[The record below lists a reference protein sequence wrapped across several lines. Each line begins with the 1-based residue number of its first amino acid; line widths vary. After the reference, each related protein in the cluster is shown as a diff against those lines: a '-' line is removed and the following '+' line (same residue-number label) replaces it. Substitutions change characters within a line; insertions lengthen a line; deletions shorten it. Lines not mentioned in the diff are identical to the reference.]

1 MNVEDELFKAYR
13 EWHRLAQA
21 ETKAIQTRNWN
32 LLSDCH
38 LAIKDFQA
46 HIASL
51 TRDAR
56 AEWQRTG
63 CNQAGKEANLRVYV
77 TELMEL
83 ARRNHSLLQATRQA
97 ARRQLDQL
105 GEAGKNLKQLRRSY
119 GLVAAESRVAA

>member
-1 MNVEDELFKAYR
+1 MPKNELFSAYR

-46 HIASL
+46 HVAGL
-51 TRDAR
+51 TREAR

-63 CNQAGKEANLRVYV
+63 CNLARKEANLRVYV

-83 ARRNHSLLQATRQA
+83 ARHNHSLLQATRQRRPQP
-97 ARRQLDQL
+97 ARST
-105 GEAGKNLKQLRRSY
+105 GEAGKNLKQIRRSY
-119 GLVAAESRVAA
+119 GLFAAGSRVAA